1 MEALRKQ
8 IAALEGSIA
17 GDSDSDSSCDD
28 VTVARARLTIQS
40 VPRTVAAVASRQA
53 STLSSSDEDSDD
65 STVGVVGI

>member
-1 MEALRKQ
+1 MEALRKE
-8 IAALEGSIA
+8 IAALEGDIT
-17 GDSDSDSSCDD
+17 SDSDSSCDD